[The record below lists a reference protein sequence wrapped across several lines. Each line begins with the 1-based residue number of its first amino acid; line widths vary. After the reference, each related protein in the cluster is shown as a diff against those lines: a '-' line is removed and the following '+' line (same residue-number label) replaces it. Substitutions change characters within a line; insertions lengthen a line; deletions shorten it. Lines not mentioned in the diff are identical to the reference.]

1 MSESRLRIARE
12 EPVDAPPNAV
22 FAALQFLRIL
32 RRRKQWLLVCVTA
45 ALVAGAVYYS
55 TAERFYEARASVLVT
70 QTGPDVWSTS
80 MSSEAPRNSM
90 IPTYERLFLSDVVL
104 EAALRQ
110 INEMSAAIQ
119 VDFREASE
127 SRRLDALRN
136 NLRAKSVRNTN
147 VIEVRYRSRSPR
159 AAAAIVDAVVQSY
172 LTYMSQGHKNISIEN
187 VGQLNQERRQVLG
200 QYQQTERKLAEAR
213 SRAGDLGLR
222 DDGTQTHPTIERA
235 LRLNQT
241 LIKVQSDRLQLEA
254 SLAAIKDAVKN
265 GSDLQQHLLAVE
277 PYVGRDL
284 IRSALGLGNFEQ
296 RTQSHLETKL
306 LQDQS
311 QLATLLEH
319 YGARHPQVVQLK
331 QSIDR
336 AEKYLAEQRTNQGGR
351 LSDVSNATLGPTLV
365 NMVSEKLDGV
375 RRYENELTE
384 HYREVEAEAIR
395 LNDRFM
401 EVQVLEHELDRL
413 RELHETL
420 LNRIANLDIGKN
432 QSDVRT
438 SIVDDP
444 KVDTRPVS
452 PQLRLVGLMCLL
464 VGSVSGAALAYIT
477 DLLDNRFRSPE
488 ELSEELG
495 AQVLAV
501 IRPLP
506 LDPSRPVTL
515 GNAPEMEAFRT
526 LRTTLTFSGDHRRRV
541 VITSAEPGDGKT
553 TVISHVAASFG
564 LAGKRTLLIDADLRK
579 PGLSNLFGVRGLPGL
594 SDILRSDEDL
604 DTLCAA
610 RIRATEV
617 EGVDL
622 LPCGPKPSDPLEL
635 LSQPRLD
642 DLLGWAESRYDQ
654 VLVDTP
660 PILAASDSAVTG
672 RLTDGVILVV
682 QPSKNDRRLLI
693 RAADDLRQL
702 GVPLIG
708 IVANKV
714 DDAVSE
720 GYGGYG
726 QPYGYGYGH
735 DDHQEPTED
744 RSDAPRRLAA

>member
-1 MSESRLRIARE
+1 MRIAHE
-12 EPVDAPPNAV
+12 EQVDAPPNAV
-22 FAALQFLRIL
+22 YAALQFLRIL
-32 RRRKQWLLVCVTA
+32 RRRKHWLLVCVTA
-45 ALVAGAVYYS
+45 SLVAGAAYYS

-80 MSSEAPRNSM
+80 MSSESPRSSM

-104 EAALRQ
+104 ENALQQ

-119 VDFREASE
+119 IDFRDVASA
-127 SRRLDALRN
+127 RRLDALRK
-136 NLRAKSVRNTN
+136 NLRARSVRNTN

-172 LTYMSQGHKNISIEN
+172 LSYMSQGHKNISIEN
-187 VGQLNQERRQVLG
+187 VGQLNQERRQVLN
-200 QYQQTERKLAEAR
+200 QYQTTERKLADAR

-222 DDGTQTHPTIERA
+222 EDGMQTHPTVERA
-235 LRLNQT
+235 LRINQT
-241 LIKVQSDRLQLEA
+241 LIKVQSERLQLEA
-254 SLAAIKDAVKN
+254 SLAAIKDAVKS

-284 IRSALGLGNFEQ
+284 IRSALGLGSFEQ
-296 RTQSHLETKL
+296 RTQSHLETRL
-306 LQDQS
+306 IQDRAK
-311 QLATLLEH
+311 LATLLEH
-319 YGARHPQVVQLK
+319 YGARHPQVVQLH
-331 QSIDR
+331 QSIDH
-336 AEKYLAEQRTNQGGR
+336 AETYLADHHGKNNER
-351 LSDVSNATLGPTLV
+351 LSEVNNAALGPTLV

-375 RRYENELTE
+375 RRYEGELTE
-384 HYREVEAEAIR
+384 HYRLVETEAIA

-413 RELHETL
+413 RQLHETL
-420 LNRIANLDIGKN
+420 LNRIADLDIQEN
-432 QSDVRT
+432 QSGVRT

-444 KVDTRPVS
+444 KVDARPVS
-452 PQLRLVGLMCLL
+452 PQLKLVGLMCLL
-464 VGSVSGAALAYIT
+464 LGSASGAALAYIS
-477 DLLDNRFRSPE
+477 DLLDDRFRSPD

-495 AQVLAV
+495 GPVLAV

-506 LDPSRPVTL
+506 LDASRIVTAAD
-515 GNAPEMEAFRT
+515 APEMEAFRT
-526 LRTTLTFSGDHRRRV
+526 LRTTLTFSGENRRRV
-541 VITSAEPGDGKT
+541 VITSAEPSDGKT
-553 TVISHVAASFG
+553 TVISHVAASYG

-579 PGLSNLFGVRGLPGL
+579 PGLSNLFQVRGLPGL
-594 SDILRSDEDL
+594 SDLLRSNEDL
-604 DTLCAA
+604 DAMCAA
-610 RIRATEV
+610 RIRGTDV

-622 LPCGPKPSDPLEL
+622 LPCGPKPADPLEL
-635 LSQPRLD
+635 LSHPRLD
-642 DLLGWAESRYDQ
+642 DLLGWAESHYDQ
-654 VLVDTP
+654 VLIDTP
-660 PILAASDSAVTG
+660 PILAASDAAVAG

-682 QPSKNDRRLLI
+682 QPMKNDRRLLI

-735 DDHQEPTED
+735 DDHHDHEHSEEWA
-744 RSDAPRRLAA
+744 DAPRRLAA